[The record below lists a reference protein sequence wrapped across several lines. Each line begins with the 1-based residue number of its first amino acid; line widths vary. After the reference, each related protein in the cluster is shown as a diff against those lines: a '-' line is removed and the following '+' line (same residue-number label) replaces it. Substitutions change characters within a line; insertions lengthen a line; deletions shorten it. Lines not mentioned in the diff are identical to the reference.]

1 MYITDEQIA
10 DFAWQ
15 QFCKY
20 GLNKTTMSDIANGA
34 GISRQSLY
42 NRFQNKDEL
51 LRLVARLYF
60 KKNLLRCNEALQ
72 NKSKLEDIL
81 DTLIQF
87 FIIEV
92 WKTVKS
98 LPDGDDLEQSPHE
111 IISEEVQVA
120 TNEKIALI
128 SDILSK
134 YLNYNA
140 AKKETANDIAKYF
153 CASAS
158 GIKSLAKDEAELL
171 QLSKT
176 LKSSLES
183 FISGIFKE
191 S

>member
-1 MYITDEQIA
+1 MNLTDEQIA
-10 DFAWQ
+10 NFAWQ
-15 QFCKY
+15 EFCKY
-20 GLNKTTMSDIANGA
+20 GLSKTTMSDIANSA

-60 KKNLLRCNEALQ
+60 KKNLVRCSEALQ
-72 NKSKLEDIL
+72 KKSKLEDIL

-92 WKTVKS
+92 WETVKS
-98 LPDGDDLEQSPHE
+98 LPEGDVLEQSPHE

-120 TNEKIALI
+120 TNEKITLI
-128 SDILSK
+128 SDVLIK
-134 YLNYNA
+134 YLNNKA
-140 AKKETANDIAKYF
+140 IQKDTANDIAKYF

-176 LKSSLES
+176 LKLSLES
-183 FISGIFKE
+183 FVLMHAN
-191 S
+191 

>member
-1 MYITDEQIA
+1 MHLTDEQIA
-10 DFAWQ
+10 NFAWQ

-20 GLNKTTMSDIANGA
+20 GFSKTTMSDIANSA

-60 KKNLLRCNEALQ
+60 KKNLVLCNEALQ
-72 NKSKLEDIL
+72 NKSNLEDIL

-92 WKTVKS
+92 WETVKS
-98 LPDGDDLEQSPHE
+98 LPEGDDLEQSPHE

-120 TNEKIALI
+120 TNEKITLI
-128 SDILSK
+128 SDALIK
-134 YLNYNA
+134 YLN
-140 AKKETANDIAKYF
+140 KKAVQKKTANDIAKYF

-176 LKSSLES
+176 LKLSLES
-183 FISGIFKE
+183 FILMHAK
-191 S
+191 

>member
-20 GLNKTTMSDIANGA
+20 GLKKTTMSDIANSA
-34 GISRQSLY
+34 SISRQSLY

-72 NKSKLEDIL
+72 NKSELEDIL

-92 WKTVKS
+92 WNTVKS
-98 LPDGDDLEQSPHE
+98 LPEADDLEQSPHE
-111 IISEEVQVA
+111 IISEEVQLA

-128 SDILSK
+128 SKVLK
-134 YLNYNA
+134 KHLNYNA
-140 AKKETANDIAKYF
+140 AQKETANDIAKYF

-171 QLSKT
+171 RLSKT
-176 LKSSLES
+176 LKLSLES
-183 FISGIFKE
+183 FITGIT
-191 S
+191 

>member
-1 MYITDEQIA
+1 MHLTDEQIA
-10 DFAWQ
+10 NFAWQ

-20 GLNKTTMSDIANGA
+20 GLSKTTMSDIANSA
-34 GISRQSLY
+34 SISRQSLY

-60 KKNLLRCNEALQ
+60 KKNLIRCNEALLT
-72 NKSKLEDIL
+72 KSKLEDIL

-87 FIIEV
+87 FIIKV

-98 LPDGDDLEQSPHE
+98 LPQGDDFEQSPHE

-128 SDILSK
+128 SDILFK
-134 YLNYNA
+134 YLDNTKA
-140 AKKETANDIAKYF
+140 QKETANDIAKYF

-176 LKSSLES
+176 LKLSLES
-183 FISGIFKE
+183 FISRNF
-191 S
+191 